1 MLQKEKG
8 VKIYLQEMIED
19 LRFENLPLNWVS
31 FDFKTFSKTK
41 TLWDYQEN
49 ALRNAVK
56 VLWKYYEDF
65 VNYQKYE
72 SLDINKERKRK
83 FYEWYK
89 NNGFDSKNLKID
101 FEFDENSKLLKLLE
115 DYYPIEESSYGR
127 NKKKKFRISY
137 ENFINRMCFWMS
149 TGSGKTLVI
158 VKLIQ
163 ILRELIK
170 REEIPPNDILIL
182 THRDDLIEQLKQHI
196 SEFNYANFHD
206 IFINLRSLKEYDI
219 VKREHPSLFREKE
232 ITVFYYRSDN
242 LSDEQK
248 EKIIDFKN
256 YDNDGKW
263 YIFLDE
269 AHKGDK
275 EESKRQ
281 HIYSILSRNGFLFNF
296 SATFTDSRDI
306 ITTAFEFNL
315 SSYVKEGYGKHILVL
330 EQEVR
335 AFRDK
340 EEKYEDYNAE
350 EKQKIVLKSLILLTY
365 AKKFYEK
372 LSKYNLKLYHK
383 PLLITLVNSVNTEDA
398 DLKLFFREIEKIG
411 KGEINEKI
419 LNSAID
425 ELWEELKKEPEFMFE
440 EENLKIDKDI
450 FRNIKFKD
458 ILKYVFNSASAGGI
472 EILIRPS
479 DKKEMAFKLKTAN
492 KPFALIKIGD
502 ISKWLRDE
510 FSGYEINEK
519 FDNEGYFETLNRDES
534 DINILMGSRSF
545 YEGWDSNRPNV
556 IMFINIGTGIDA
568 KKFILQSVGRGVRIE
583 PLKDKRKRIKFLY
596 NNKEIDKE
604 LYKKIKDFVLPI
616 ETLFIFGTN
625 RNAIKEVIK
634 ELKTQAKREGEELIG
649 DLFIITDYVKNKKLL
664 IPKYKEVDYPLV
676 EKKEIVKFEISK
688 DDFEL
693 LEKFVNFVNDDR
705 ILLVRYNVE
714 PEKIKI
720 LKQSLLDKAKY
731 YRIETDRSFR
741 NVDLIIQ
748 RIFDYFSIVPEEFD
762 KLKELED
769 EIKHFKNI
777 KVYIDEINELQKL
790 EKNIKTVKDYQKK
803 EESILKKIS
812 GLDKETQEEIKKIL
826 LKEAFSTYEYKGKK
840 IKIKHI
846 ANHYYLPLVMTEEEK
861 IEYITHII
869 KTKSEVKFI
878 EHLEE
883 YLNKKDNKFKEFEWW
898 VFSKIDEHLD
908 EVYIPYYN
916 PNENKIVHFKPDF
929 IFWLK
934 LKNSNKYYILFID
947 PKGTE
952 YRDADRKIEG
962 YREVLGGKEFKY
974 KNESVKIFLFYYTRD
989 LHYIP
994 QYEYKKYWIDNIE
1007 IAFKKILNLT

>member
-1 MLQKEKG
+1 MSQKTDKIR
-8 VKIYLQEMIED
+8 IYLQEMVKD
-19 LRFENLPLNWVS
+19 LRFENLPSGWIS

-49 ALRNAVK
+49 ALKNAIK

-65 VNYQKYE
+65 GDYQKYE
-72 SLDINKERKRK
+72 NLDINRERKRK

-89 NNGFDSKNLKID
+89 NNGLNLKID
-101 FEFDENSKLLKLLE
+101 LEFEESSKLLKLLE
-115 DYYPIEESSYGR
+115 DYYPIEEFYYGR
-127 NKKKKFRISY
+127 NRKKKFRISY
-137 ENFINRMCFWMS
+137 ENFINRMCFWMA

-163 ILRELIK
+163 ILRDLIK
-170 REEIPPNDILIL
+170 REEIPANDILVL
-182 THRDDLIEQLKQHI
+182 TYRDDLIEQLKRHVN
-196 SEFNYANFHD
+196 EFNYANSE
-206 IFINLRSLKEYDI
+206 IFINLRELKEYDK
-219 VKREHPSLFREKE
+219 VKRENPSLFRGKE

-248 EKIIDFKN
+248 EKIINFKN
-256 YDNDGKW
+256 SDNDGKW

-296 SATFTDSRDI
+296 SATFTDPRDV

-330 EQEVR
+330 EQEIR

-340 EEKYEDYNAE
+340 GEKYEDYNAE

-372 LSKYNLKLYHK
+372 LLKYDSKLYHK

-398 DLKLFFREIEKIG
+398 DLKLFFRKIEKIG
-411 KGEINEKI
+411 KGKIDEKI
-419 LNSAID
+419 LNSAIE

-440 EENLKIDKDI
+440 EENLKIDKNI
-450 FRNIKFKD
+450 FKNIKFKD
-458 ILKYVFNSASAGGI
+458 ILKYIFNSESTGGI

-479 DKKEMAFKLKTAN
+479 DKKEMAFKLKTAD

-502 ISKWLRDE
+502 ISKWLKEE
-510 FSGYEINEK
+510 FSGYEINER
-519 FDNEGYFETLNRDES
+519 FDDEGYFETLNRDDS

-556 IMFINIGTGIDA
+556 IMFINIGTGTDA

-583 PLKDKRKRIKFLY
+583 PVKNKRKRIRFLY
-596 NNKEIDKE
+596 NNKEINEE
-604 LYKKIKDFVLPI
+604 LYEKTKDFVLPI

-625 RNAIKEVIK
+625 RNAIKEVIR
-634 ELKTQAKREGEELIG
+634 ELKVQAKREGEELIG
-649 DLFIITDYVKNKKLL
+649 DLFTITDYAKSKKLL
-664 IPKYKEVDYPLV
+664 IPKYKEVDYSLIR
-676 EKKEIVKFEISK
+676 KRKLARFEISK

-705 ILLVRYNVE
+705 ILLVYYNTE

-720 LKQSLLDKAKY
+720 LKQSLSDKDKY
-731 YRIETDRSFR
+731 YRVESDRSFR

-748 RIFDYFSIVPEEFD
+748 RVFDYFSIVPEEFD
-762 KLKELED
+762 RLKELED
-769 EIKHFKNI
+769 EIRHFKNI
-777 KVYIDEINELQKL
+777 KVYIEEIDEL
-790 EKNIKTVKDYQKK
+790 EKKIKNVKKYP
-803 EESILKKIS
+803 ELLREL
-812 GLDKETQEEIKKIL
+812 ETQYGKMPPEEYRKKVQE
-826 LKEAFSTYEYKGKK
+826 LKNEETFEVQNKK
-840 IKIKHI
+840 IKIKHL
-846 ANHYYLPLVMTEEEK
+846 ANHYYLPLMMTEEEK

-878 EHLEE
+878 AHLEE
-883 YLNKKDNKFKEFEWW
+883 YLNKRDNKFKEFEWW
-898 VFSKIDEHLD
+898 IFSKIDEHLD

-916 PNENKIVHFKPDF
+916 SDENRIAHFNPDF

-934 LKNSNKYYILFID
+934 LKESKECHILFID
-947 PKGTE
+947 PKGIA
-952 YRDADRKIEG
+952 YRDADRKLEG
-962 YREVLGGKEFKY
+962 YRTIFEGKSF
-974 KNESVKIFLFYYTRD
+974 NFADWIVKVYLFFFTTD
-989 LHYIP
+989 INKLP
-994 QYEYKKYWIDNIE
+994 DTEYKRYWIDNIE
-1007 IAFKKILNLT
+1007 SALNKILAHGESP